1 MSRATRHRATGGL
14 LVVLALAGGL
24 VVALTGFP
32 GHVGVARAATTP
44 NNDDNPYFTL
54 NVNPAATQNVV
65 DGQAIPF
72 TVSRTDLG
80 TSTGLEI
87 AAVGTGW
94 CQSDVQLPVSEDP
107 GNQSFNA
114 LTTGFPVVNA
124 TSRGASPA
132 NCLDFVN
139 ADLSTIVSNGSSL
152 PTIAPPPN
160 STMNVAGGAGDYPTV
175 SGKALAEVGQG
186 SQQSGP
192 FNGISVNCLPSQPCT
207 LALSIWTENVKVP
220 GQTSVYFLGVPV
232 TFQNSSAASACKGQA
247 PGQIASESPDRLGET
262 VTEWGIDACESGL
275 AGGQALTS
283 NLGSSNSDD
292 QALCAFAGGS
302 VDLAYSAVGYG
313 QPGSAF
319 SPSNCQGGAQP
330 ARPYVAVP
338 VALNAVVLGH
348 SPNDQ
353 QSLPFPGGFG
363 TAVSDFPQLK
373 ITIAQFA
380 QLLSNGGSVDV
391 SGSGAQ
397 TSDTGTWTSQLGQ
410 GILALNPELANAFQD
425 NCSGCVVVGTG
436 PGVGVAAT
444 SGTDATT
451 YLATRFLDALAPG
464 QLVSAPNHQAGA
476 SPAPLGT
483 TTNFGAPP
491 PAYDVQTYT
500 GRSILA
506 HDMTPLSGNAWW
518 TVTDAATAAATW
530 GGVDDFALQTPDS
543 LGAPPGQATFV
554 SPSGPQA
561 QAAMQ
566 AAVANMTTQPDGTLL
581 PDPQGA
587 AVGGVEPY
595 PLTYVE
601 YALAPAQP
609 LVNADCTPNSA
620 GQAALTQWLSFL
632 VGAGQDDLPA
642 GMVQLPSA
650 LVTQAQADIAKVG
663 SAAAACTPAAG
674 PTANATAGG
683 SAAASLGSNSGTPN
697 SFFSSFPFL
706 SGTVLD
712 TGSTSLAPA
721 GGSGKSPGSSSGGT
735 ASSRPAAL
743 SLAAFETVSP
753 ASWALPL
760 LGVLVLALL
769 LPGLILL
776 ASGRSLTEALG
787 GLRSG
792 PSSPAAQPSDA
803 ELGAGAEP

>member
-1 MSRATRHRATGGL
+1 MTRATRYRASGGF

-32 GHVGVARAATTP
+32 GHVGVARADTRP

-54 NVNPAATQNVV
+54 NINPAATQNLV

-107 GNQSFNA
+107 GNQSFNS

-124 TSRGASPA
+124 TTPGSPPA

-139 ADLSTIVSNGSSL
+139 ADLSAIVSNGSSL
-152 PTIAPPPN
+152 PTIAPPLN
-160 STMNVAGGAGDYPTV
+160 TAINVAGGAGDYPTA
-175 SGKALAEVGQG
+175 SGQTFAEVGQG
-186 SQQSGP
+186 GQQPGQ
-192 FNGISVNCLPSQPCT
+192 FNGISVNCLPSEPCT
-207 LALSIWTENVKVP
+207 LALAIWTENVKVP
-220 GQTSVYFLGVPV
+220 GQTSVYFVGVPV
-232 TFQNSSAASACKGQA
+232 TFQASSADLACNGPA
-247 PGQIASESPDRLGET
+247 PGQVASESPDRLGET
-262 VTEWGIDACESGL
+262 VTEWDIDACKSGL
-275 AGGQALTS
+275 AGGQALSS

-292 QALCAFAGGS
+292 QALSAFAGGS

-313 QPGSAF
+313 QQGSGF
-319 SPSNCQGGAQP
+319 SPSNCPGGAQP

-338 VALNAVVLGH
+338 IALNTVVLGH
-348 SPNDQ
+348 SPNNQ
-353 QSLPFPGGFG
+353 ESPPYQSFG
-363 TAVSDFPQLK
+363 TGLSDFPQLK

-391 SGSGAQ
+391 TGGTQ

-410 GILALNPELANAFQD
+410 GILALNPGLSNAYQD
-425 NCSGCVVVGTG
+425 SCSACVIVGTG

-451 YLATRFLDALAPG
+451 FLATRFLDAVAPG
-464 QLVSAPNHQAGA
+464 QLVSAPNHQAGTA
-476 SPAPLGT
+476 PAQLGT
-483 TTNFGAPP
+483 TMNFGAPP

-506 HDMTPLSGNAWW
+506 HYMTPLSGTAWW

-543 LGAPPGQATFV
+543 LSAPPGQATFV

-561 QAAMQ
+561 EAAMQ

-581 PDPQGA
+581 PDPQGG
-587 AVGGVEPY
+587 AVGGIEPY

-609 LVNADCTPNSA
+609 LMNANCTPNTT
-620 GQAALTQWLSFL
+620 GQAGLSEWLNFL
-632 VGAGQDDLPA
+632 VGAGQNDQPG
-642 GMVQLPSA
+642 GMVQLPGS
-650 LVTQAQADIAKVG
+650 LVREAQADIAKVG
-663 SAAAACTPAAG
+663 SAAAACNPATGSA
-674 PTANATAGG
+674 ANATGGG
-683 SAAASLGSNSGTPN
+683 SAPLGFNGSTLS
-697 SFFSSFPFL
+697 SFASFPFL
-706 SGTVLD
+706 SGTALG
-712 TGSTSLAPA
+712 TGSTSSAST
-721 GGSGKSPGSSSGGT
+721 GGTGKGPGSSSGRTGT
-735 ASSRPAAL
+735 SRSAAL
-743 SLAAFETVSP
+743 SLTAFETVSP
-753 ASWALPL
+753 TSWALPL
-760 LGVLVLALL
+760 LGVLVLTLL

-792 PSSPAAQPSDA
+792 PSSAEAESPDA
-803 ELGAGAEP
+803 EPGGGAEP